1 VSRKTEPN
9 KKMQY
14 LTLCAL
20 LLCVLSVA
28 HCENITK
35 LTTHAIR
42 HPNEV
47 LYATTE
53 VWYRSAK
60 NEAVRLSHPDQRLP
74 LPEPLLSFETMFLE
88 LSNNRVLMY
97 AVGSNTS
104 TPFYVTD
111 GVSITQYY
119 ARSPGVPN
127 TLKKMEYTI
136 SHGNDY
142 VIGVFENQVQGYLN
156 YTAICTSLNTSN
168 SVILPY
174 ALTVHGAYQ
183 KLYFLDQLLM
193 QPTTN
198 GFYMAAMIKYKY
210 QQYLL
215 ESSQLIQY

>member
-1 VSRKTEPN
+1 
-9 KKMQY
+9 MQY